1 MFLRNCWYVA
11 GWSHHFQEGR
21 PVARTMLGE
30 PCSASCTPCP
40 LLLPMQQGDD
50 GFDFFSVA
58 VVLALVSCG
67 NLATVIIMF
76 LNTTPHAVPEVF
88 AAALTTILGFWFG
101 KLTR

>member
-50 GFDFFSVA
+50 GF
-58 VVLALVSCG
+58 
-67 NLATVIIMF
+67 
-76 LNTTPHAVPEVF
+76 
-88 AAALTTILGFWFG
+88 
-101 KLTR
+101 